1 MAAKAGD
8 NPDSLM
14 TLATVFCLRNLRKT
28 MCYQGFRNKLCL
40 RSDIFL
46 PSEIC
51 DKLVNTYMELV
62 HTDSN
67 FEPEESFFQLFSDP
81 RSTRLTRVQLREDF
95 VRDRDLEAIRKQ
107 DLIELHLTYCNSLSS
122 RSLKTLTCF
131 RETLVSLCLFGCSHI
146 FYRKGGAPLACNEDT
161 DEEEDESPA
170 SRQALETDFNFQ
182 GFNRLRLLNLG
193 GLPDEVDAETLL
205 KPLKSLTSLD
215 LSNVQLMGTTFL
227 TQWKDRLASLVLY
240 NVDLSDEL
248 VSTVVEI
255 VNLRHLDISRESR
268 RTSKFKMTR
277 KILTA
282 IVQRLVNLVSLDIS
296 GHVMLDNCTV
306 PHFEEAMGRPSIEPC
321 KSSIYPFQELKRPLQ
336 FLGLHDTTL
345 CNVTHIPAYKV
356 TGSKNEDQV
365 LNAIEA
371 YTEFRPELA
380 HRAINQLFDIA
391 RIQHCS
397 QLLRALQ
404 LVIAALKCH
413 KYDKSIQVTGSAALF
428 YLTNT
433 EYRSDQSVRLRR
445 EVIQVVLNGM
455 EQYQE
460 VTVQRNCCLTLCNF
474 SIPEELEFQYSRV
487 NQLLLKILEPAR
499 QDESI
504 QRIAVHLCNALVC
517 QVDNHHKEAV
527 GKMGFVKTMLNLI
540 QKKLQDR
547 MCDQVM
553 EFSWSALW
561 NITDETPDNCQMFL
575 NCRGMSLFL
584 ECLQEF
590 PDKQE
595 LHRNMLGLLGNVAE
609 VKALRPQLLTPQFI
623 TVFSN
628 LLDSKADGIEVSY
641 NACGVLSHIMFDG
654 PEVWSMEEP
663 LRDTVMDKMWDAI
676 QSWDVSS
683 RRNINYRSFE
693 PILRLLPQSI
703 SPVSQHWAT
712 WALYNLV
719 SVYPTKYC
727 PLLIKE
733 GGISLLEKVLELE
746 SSQPETK
753 DMASKVM
760 EQCENFK
767 EDPMETNHGQEDSD
781 FASQFTEERLGQAEK
796 TELDPHLENLI
807 TRADGT
813 KNWTEKI
820 LRQTEVLLQPNPS
833 ARIEEF
839 IYDKLDKKLPSKVT
853 NAEVLGQYM
862 LEAASEFGPG
872 TPYGHTLITVGEYQK
887 RLGGAERE
895 LLHTSA
901 TTFLTP
907 LRNFLE
913 GDWRTISKE
922 KRLLENRRLDLD
934 ICKARLKKAKLAEA
948 KAAAAPDFQETRP
961 RNYVLSASASAV
973 RVPSETNVA
982 EHELRVAQTEFD
994 RQAEVTRLLL
1004 EGISSTHLNHLRCL
1018 HDFAEAQATYYAQ
1031 CHHYMQDLQR
1041 ELNRCANAVGTSLPS
1056 AAVCPNPVS
1065 SAFMSGPPSPGATV
1079 SSSSS
1084 QRPTTLAMEQTQL
1097 PVTGT
1102 RKAKVLYDYDA
1113 HDTSEL
1119 SLLADELITVY
1130 TIPGMDPDWLI
1141 GERGNEKGKVPVTYL
1156 ELLS

>member
-14 TLATVFCLRNLRKT
+14 TLTTVFCLRNLRKT
-28 MCYQGFRNKLCL
+28 MCYEGPRSKLFL

-51 DKLVNTYMELV
+51 DKLVNTYMELM

-67 FEPEESFFQLFSDP
+67 FEPEMNFFQLFSDP
-81 RSTRLTRVQLREDF
+81 RSTRLTRVQLKEDLL
-95 VRDRDLEAIRKQ
+95 DRDLEAIRKQ
-107 DLIELHLTYCNSLSS
+107 DLIELHLIYCHSLSS
-122 RSLKTLTCF
+122 RSLKALSSF
-131 RETLVSLCLFGCSHI
+131 RETLVSLSLFGCNNI
-146 FYRKGGAPLACNEDT
+146 FYKKGGAPLACNEDT
-161 DEEEDESPA
+161 DDEEDGGPT
-170 SRQALETDFNFQ
+170 SRQALETDFSFE
-182 GFNRLRLLNLG
+182 GFNRLRILNLG
-193 GLPDEVDAETLL
+193 GLPSDVDAEALL

-215 LSNVQLMGTTFL
+215 LSSVHLLGMAFL
-227 TQWKDRLASLVLY
+227 TQWKDRLTSLVLY
-240 NVDLSDEL
+240 NVDLSEEL
-248 VSTVVEI
+248 VGTVVEL
-255 VNLRHLDISRESR
+255 VNLRHLDISREGR
-268 RTSKFKMTR
+268 RPTKFKMSR

-282 IVQRLVNLVSLDIS
+282 IVQRLVHLVSLDIS
-296 GHVMLDNCTV
+296 GHIMMDNCTV

-336 FLGLHDTTL
+336 FLGLYDTTL

-433 EYRSDQSVRLRR
+433 EYRNDQSVKLRR

-455 EQYQE
+455 EHYQE

-487 NQLLLKILEPAR
+487 NHLLLKILSPVR

-540 QKKLQDR
+540 QKKLQEK

-584 ECLQEF
+584 DCLQEF

-623 TVFSN
+623 TVFST

-654 PEVWSMEEP
+654 PEVWMMEEP
-663 LRDTVMDKMWDAI
+663 RREVVMEKMWKAI
-676 QSWDVSS
+676 QSWDVNSH
-683 RRNINYRSFE
+683 RNINYRSFE

-719 SVYPTKYC
+719 SVYPKKYC

-733 GGISLLEKVLELE
+733 CGVNLLDIVLEMESAHPETKEMARKVLEH
-746 SSQPETK
+746 
-753 DMASKVM
+753 
-760 EQCENFK
+760 CENSID
-767 EDPMETNHGQEDSD
+767 DPMEEY
-781 FASQFTEERLGQAEK
+781 
-796 TELDPHLENLI
+796 
-807 TRADGT
+807 
-813 KNWTEKI
+813 
-820 LRQTEVLLQPNPS
+820 LQDVS
-833 ARIEEF
+833 YE
-839 IYDKLDKKLPSKVT
+839 
-853 NAEVLGQYM
+853 
-862 LEAASEFGPG
+862 
-872 TPYGHTLITVGEYQK
+872 
-887 RLGGAERE
+887 
-895 LLHTSA
+895 
-901 TTFLTP
+901 
-907 LRNFLE
+907 
-913 GDWRTISKE
+913 
-922 KRLLENRRLDLD
+922 
-934 ICKARLKKAKLAEA
+934 
-948 KAAAAPDFQETRP
+948 
-961 RNYVLSASASAV
+961 
-973 RVPSETNVA
+973 
-982 EHELRVAQTEFD
+982 
-994 RQAEVTRLLL
+994 
-1004 EGISSTHLNHLRCL
+1004 
-1018 HDFAEAQATYYAQ
+1018 
-1031 CHHYMQDLQR
+1031 QR
-1041 ELNRCANAVGTSLPS
+1041 G
-1056 AAVCPNPVS
+1056 
-1065 SAFMSGPPSPGATV
+1065 
-1079 SSSSS
+1079 
-1084 QRPTTLAMEQTQL
+1084 
-1097 PVTGT
+1097 
-1102 RKAKVLYDYDA
+1102 
-1113 HDTSEL
+1113 
-1119 SLLADELITVY
+1119 
-1130 TIPGMDPDWLI
+1130 
-1141 GERGNEKGKVPVTYL
+1141 
-1156 ELLS
+1156 

>member
-14 TLATVFCLRNLRKT
+14 TLATAFCLRNLRKT
-28 MCYQGFRNKLCL
+28 MCYQGSRNKLCL

-67 FEPEESFFQLFSDP
+67 FKSEESFFQLFSDP
-81 RSTRLTRVQLREDF
+81 RSTRLTRVQLRENS
-95 VRDRDLEAIRKQ
+95 VHDRDLEAIRKQ

-122 RSLKTLTCF
+122 CSLKTLTCF

-161 DEEEDESPA
+161 DEEEDRTPA

-193 GLPDEVDAETLL
+193 GLSEEVDAETLL

-215 LSNVQLMGTTFL
+215 LSNVQLPGTAFL

-240 NVDLSDEL
+240 NVDLSEEL
-248 VSTVVEI
+248 VNSVF
-255 VNLRHLDISRESR
+255 LRHLDISRESR
-268 RTSKFKMTR
+268 RSSKFKMTR

-296 GHVMLDNCTV
+296 GHIMLDNCTV

-336 FLGLHDTTL
+336 FLGLYDTTL

-365 LNAIEA
+365 LNAIET

-455 EQYQE
+455 EEYQE

-527 GKMGFVKTMLNLI
+527 GKMGFVK
-540 QKKLQDR
+540 
-547 MCDQVM
+547 CDQVM

-575 NCRGMSLFL
+575 NCRGMNLFL
-584 ECLQEF
+584 DCLQEF

-595 LHRNMLGLLGNVAE
+595 LHRNM
-609 VKALRPQLLTPQFI
+609 PQLLTPQFI

-654 PEVWSMEEP
+654 PDVWSMEEP
-663 LRDTVMDKMWDAI
+663 KRDAVMDKMWDAI

-693 PILRLLPQSI
+693 PILRLLPQGI
-703 SPVSQHWAT
+703 APVSQHWAT
-712 WALYNLV
+712 WALFNLV
-719 SVYPTKYC
+719 SVYPSKYC

-746 SSQPETK
+746 SSHPETK

-767 EDPMETNHGQEDSD
+767 DDPMETNPGQDVNY
-781 FASQFTEERLGQAEK
+781 GQ
-796 TELDPHLENLI
+796 
-807 TRADGT
+807 
-813 KNWTEKI
+813 
-820 LRQTEVLLQPNPS
+820 
-833 ARIEEF
+833 
-839 IYDKLDKKLPSKVT
+839 
-853 NAEVLGQYM
+853 
-862 LEAASEFGPG
+862 
-872 TPYGHTLITVGEYQK
+872 
-887 RLGGAERE
+887 
-895 LLHTSA
+895 
-901 TTFLTP
+901 
-907 LRNFLE
+907 
-913 GDWRTISKE
+913 
-922 KRLLENRRLDLD
+922 
-934 ICKARLKKAKLAEA
+934 
-948 KAAAAPDFQETRP
+948 
-961 RNYVLSASASAV
+961 
-973 RVPSETNVA
+973 
-982 EHELRVAQTEFD
+982 
-994 RQAEVTRLLL
+994 
-1004 EGISSTHLNHLRCL
+1004 
-1018 HDFAEAQATYYAQ
+1018 
-1031 CHHYMQDLQR
+1031 
-1041 ELNRCANAVGTSLPS
+1041 
-1056 AAVCPNPVS
+1056 
-1065 SAFMSGPPSPGATV
+1065 
-1079 SSSSS
+1079 
-1084 QRPTTLAMEQTQL
+1084 
-1097 PVTGT
+1097 
-1102 RKAKVLYDYDA
+1102 
-1113 HDTSEL
+1113 
-1119 SLLADELITVY
+1119 
-1130 TIPGMDPDWLI
+1130 
-1141 GERGNEKGKVPVTYL
+1141 RG
-1156 ELLS
+1156 

>member
-28 MCYQGFRNKLCL
+28 MCYQGLRNKLCL
-40 RSDIFL
+40 RPDIFL

-51 DKLVNTYMELV
+51 DKLVNTYIELV

-67 FEPEESFFQLFSDP
+67 FEPEESFFQLFADP
-81 RSTRLTRVQLREDF
+81 RSTRLTRVQFRDDY
-95 VRDRDLEAIRKQ
+95 VRDRDLEAVRKQ
-107 DLIELHLTYCNSLSS
+107 DLIELHLTNCSRLSS

-131 RETLVSLCLFGCSHI
+131 RETLVSV
-146 FYRKGGAPLACNEDT
+146 YTE
-161 DEEEDESPA
+161 DEEEDCPA
-170 SRQALETDFNFQ
+170 SRQSLETDFNFQ

-193 GLPDEVDAETLL
+193 SLPGEVDVETLV
-205 KPLKSLTSLD
+205 KPLKSLTSID
-215 LSNVQLMGTTFL
+215 LSNVQLLGTAFL

-240 NVDLSDEL
+240 NVDLSEDL

-255 VNLRHLDISRESR
+255 INLRHLDISRESR
-268 RTSKFKMTR
+268 RSSKCKMTS
-277 KILTA
+277 KILTS

-296 GHVMLDNCTV
+296 GHIMLDNCTV
-306 PHFEEAMGRPSIEPC
+306 PHFEEAMGRPRCPC

-336 FLGLHDTTL
+336 FLGLYDTTL
-345 CNVTHIPAYKV
+345 SNVTHIPAYKV
-356 TGSKNEDQV
+356 TGSTNEDQV

-391 RIQHCS
+391 RIQHCG

-413 KYDKSIQVTGSAALF
+413 KYDKSIQVTGSAALY

-487 NQLLLKILEPAR
+487 NQLLLKILEQAR

-654 PEVWSMEEP
+654 PEVWLMEEP
-663 LRDTVMDKMWDAI
+663 QRDRVMEKMWEAI

-719 SVYPTKYC
+719 SVYPNKYC

-733 GGISLLEKVLELE
+733 GGMSLLEKVLELE
-746 SSQPETK
+746 SSQPGTR

-760 EQCENFK
+760 VQCENFK
-767 EDPMETNHGQEDSD
+767 EDPMETNNGQEVNY
-781 FASQFTEERLGQAEK
+781 GQ
-796 TELDPHLENLI
+796 
-807 TRADGT
+807 
-813 KNWTEKI
+813 
-820 LRQTEVLLQPNPS
+820 
-833 ARIEEF
+833 
-839 IYDKLDKKLPSKVT
+839 
-853 NAEVLGQYM
+853 
-862 LEAASEFGPG
+862 
-872 TPYGHTLITVGEYQK
+872 
-887 RLGGAERE
+887 
-895 LLHTSA
+895 
-901 TTFLTP
+901 
-907 LRNFLE
+907 
-913 GDWRTISKE
+913 
-922 KRLLENRRLDLD
+922 
-934 ICKARLKKAKLAEA
+934 
-948 KAAAAPDFQETRP
+948 
-961 RNYVLSASASAV
+961 
-973 RVPSETNVA
+973 
-982 EHELRVAQTEFD
+982 
-994 RQAEVTRLLL
+994 
-1004 EGISSTHLNHLRCL
+1004 
-1018 HDFAEAQATYYAQ
+1018 
-1031 CHHYMQDLQR
+1031 
-1041 ELNRCANAVGTSLPS
+1041 
-1056 AAVCPNPVS
+1056 
-1065 SAFMSGPPSPGATV
+1065 
-1079 SSSSS
+1079 
-1084 QRPTTLAMEQTQL
+1084 
-1097 PVTGT
+1097 
-1102 RKAKVLYDYDA
+1102 
-1113 HDTSEL
+1113 
-1119 SLLADELITVY
+1119 
-1130 TIPGMDPDWLI
+1130 
-1141 GERGNEKGKVPVTYL
+1141 RG
-1156 ELLS
+1156 

>member
-1 MAAKAGD
+1 MATKAGD

-14 TLATVFCLRNLRKT
+14 TLTTVFCLRNLRRT
-28 MCYQGFRNKLCL
+28 MCYQGPLNKLCL

-107 DLIELHLTYCNSLSS
+107 DLIELHLTYCNGLSS
-122 RSLKTLTCF
+122 RSLKTLACF
-131 RETLVSLCLFGCSHI
+131 RDTLVSLCLFGCSNI
-146 FYRKGGAPLACNEDT
+146 FYKKGGAPLACNEST
-161 DEEEDESPA
+161 EDEEEEESPA
-170 SRQALETDFNFQ
+170 SRQALETDFSFQ

-193 GLPDEVDAETLL
+193 GLPDEVDAEALL
-205 KPLKSLTSLD
+205 RPLRCVTSLD
-215 LSNVQLMGTTFL
+215 LSNVHLLGTAFL
-227 TQWKDRLASLVLY
+227 AQWKDRLASLVLY
-240 NVDLSDEL
+240 NVDLSEELIGTVLEL
-248 VSTVVEI
+248 VH
-255 VNLRHLDISRESR
+255 LRHLDISQESMR
-268 RTSKFKMTR
+268 VTKFKMTR

-282 IVQRLVNLVSLDIS
+282 IVQRLPHLVSLDIS
-296 GHVMLDNCTV
+296 GHIMLDNCAV
-306 PHFEEAMGRPSIEPC
+306 PHFEEAMGRPSTEPC
-321 KSSIYPFQELKRPLQ
+321 KSSIYPFRELKRPLQ
-336 FLGLHDTTL
+336 FLGLYDTTL

-356 TGSKNEDQV
+356 TGSKNEEQV

-391 RIQHCS
+391 RIQHCN

-404 LVIAALKCH
+404 LVIGALKCH

-433 EYRSDQSVRLRR
+433 EYRSDQSVLLRR

-474 SIPEELEFQYSRV
+474 SIPEELEFQYRRV

-540 QKKLQDR
+540 QKKLLDR

-575 NCRGMSLFL
+575 NCRGMTLFL
-584 ECLQEF
+584 DCLKEF

-623 TVFSN
+623 SVFSN

-654 PEVWSMEEP
+654 PEVWAMQEP
-663 LRDTVMDKMWDAI
+663 RRELVMDKMWEAI
-676 QSWDVSS
+676 RSWDVSS

-712 WALYNLV
+712 WALFNLV
-719 SVYPTKYC
+719 SVYPSKYC

-733 GGISLLEKVLELE
+733 GGITLLEKVLELE
-746 SSQPETK
+746 SSHPETK
-753 DMASKVM
+753 DMAGKVM
-760 EQCENFK
+760 EHCESFH
-767 EDPMETNHGQEDSD
+767 EDPMETSNGQEV
-781 FASQFTEERLGQAEK
+781 
-796 TELDPHLENLI
+796 N
-807 TRADGT
+807 
-813 KNWTEKI
+813 
-820 LRQTEVLLQPNPS
+820 
-833 ARIEEF
+833 
-839 IYDKLDKKLPSKVT
+839 
-853 NAEVLGQYM
+853 
-862 LEAASEFGPG
+862 
-872 TPYGHTLITVGEYQK
+872 YGH
-887 RLGGAERE
+887 
-895 LLHTSA
+895 
-901 TTFLTP
+901 
-907 LRNFLE
+907 
-913 GDWRTISKE
+913 
-922 KRLLENRRLDLD
+922 
-934 ICKARLKKAKLAEA
+934 
-948 KAAAAPDFQETRP
+948 
-961 RNYVLSASASAV
+961 
-973 RVPSETNVA
+973 
-982 EHELRVAQTEFD
+982 
-994 RQAEVTRLLL
+994 
-1004 EGISSTHLNHLRCL
+1004 
-1018 HDFAEAQATYYAQ
+1018 
-1031 CHHYMQDLQR
+1031 
-1041 ELNRCANAVGTSLPS
+1041 
-1056 AAVCPNPVS
+1056 
-1065 SAFMSGPPSPGATV
+1065 
-1079 SSSSS
+1079 
-1084 QRPTTLAMEQTQL
+1084 
-1097 PVTGT
+1097 
-1102 RKAKVLYDYDA
+1102 
-1113 HDTSEL
+1113 
-1119 SLLADELITVY
+1119 
-1130 TIPGMDPDWLI
+1130 
-1141 GERGNEKGKVPVTYL
+1141 RG
-1156 ELLS
+1156 

>member
-14 TLATVFCLRNLRKT
+14 TLATAFCLRNLRKT
-28 MCYQGFRNKLCL
+28 MCYQGYRNKLCL

-51 DKLVNTYMELV
+51 DKLFNTYMELV

-67 FEPEESFFQLFSDP
+67 FERQESFFQLFSDP

-95 VRDRDLEAIRKQ
+95 MRDRDLEAIRKQ
-107 DLIELHLTYCNSLSS
+107 DLIELHLTYCNGLSA

-146 FYRKGGAPLACNEDT
+146 FYRKGAAPLASTEDSEE
-161 DEEEDESPA
+161 DEEEGPA
-170 SRQALETDFNFQ
+170 SRHALERDFNFQ
-182 GFNRLRLLNLG
+182 GFNRLRLLKLG
-193 GLPDEVDAETLL
+193 GLPEEVDAETLL
-205 KPLKSLTSLD
+205 KPLQALTSLD
-215 LSNVQLMGTTFL
+215 LSGVQLPRTAFL

-240 NVDLSDEL
+240 NVDLSEEL
-248 VSTVVEI
+248 VNTVVELG
-255 VNLRHLDISRESR
+255 NLRHLDISRESR
-268 RTSKFKMTR
+268 RASKFKMTR

-296 GHVMLDNCTV
+296 GHIMLDNCTV
-306 PHFEEAMGRPSIEPC
+306 PHLEDAMGRPSIEPC

-336 FLGLHDTTL
+336 FLGLYDTTL
-345 CNVTHIPAYKV
+345 CNVTHIPAYK
-356 TGSKNEDQV
+356 KYADH
-365 LNAIEA
+365 
-371 YTEFRPELA
+371 EL
-380 HRAINQLFDIA
+380 II
-391 RIQHCS
+391 S
-397 QLLRALQ
+397 
-404 LVIAALKCH
+404 ALKCH

-445 EVIQVVLNGM
+445 EVIHVVLNGM

-487 NQLLLKILEPAR
+487 NLLLLKILEPAR

-527 GKMGFVKTMLNLI
+527 GRMGFVKTMLNLI

-584 ECLQEF
+584 ECLEEF

-663 LRDTVMDKMWDAI
+663 RRDMVMDKMWDAI

-693 PILRLLPQSI
+693 PILRLLPQGI

-712 WALYNLV
+712 WALFNLV
-719 SVYPTKYC
+719 SVYPSKYC

-733 GGISLLEKVLELE
+733 GGITLLEKVLELD
-746 SSQPETK
+746 SSQEETK
-753 DMASKVM
+753 DMASKSYWQM
-760 EQCENFK
+760 CTNGSMYNF
-767 EDPMETNHGQEDSD
+767 
-781 FASQFTEERLGQAEK
+781 
-796 TELDPHLENLI
+796 
-807 TRADGT
+807 
-813 KNWTEKI
+813 
-820 LRQTEVLLQPNPS
+820 
-833 ARIEEF
+833 
-839 IYDKLDKKLPSKVT
+839 
-853 NAEVLGQYM
+853 
-862 LEAASEFGPG
+862 
-872 TPYGHTLITVGEYQK
+872 
-887 RLGGAERE
+887 
-895 LLHTSA
+895 
-901 TTFLTP
+901 FLC
-907 LRNFLE
+907 FL
-913 GDWRTISKE
+913 
-922 KRLLENRRLDLD
+922 
-934 ICKARLKKAKLAEA
+934 
-948 KAAAAPDFQETRP
+948 
-961 RNYVLSASASAV
+961 
-973 RVPSETNVA
+973 
-982 EHELRVAQTEFD
+982 
-994 RQAEVTRLLL
+994 
-1004 EGISSTHLNHLRCL
+1004 
-1018 HDFAEAQATYYAQ
+1018 
-1031 CHHYMQDLQR
+1031 
-1041 ELNRCANAVGTSLPS
+1041 
-1056 AAVCPNPVS
+1056 
-1065 SAFMSGPPSPGATV
+1065 AFS
-1079 SSSSS
+1079 
-1084 QRPTTLAMEQTQL
+1084 
-1097 PVTGT
+1097 
-1102 RKAKVLYDYDA
+1102 
-1113 HDTSEL
+1113 
-1119 SLLADELITVY
+1119 
-1130 TIPGMDPDWLI
+1130 
-1141 GERGNEKGKVPVTYL
+1141 
-1156 ELLS
+1156 

>member
-14 TLATVFCLRNLRKT
+14 TLATAFCLRNLRKT
-28 MCYQGFRNKLCL
+28 MCYQGYRNKLCL

-51 DKLVNTYMELV
+51 DKLFNTYMELV

-67 FEPEESFFQLFSDP
+67 FERQESFFQLFSDP

-95 VRDRDLEAIRKQ
+95 MRDRDLEAIRKQ
-107 DLIELHLTYCNSLSS
+107 DLIELHLTYCNGLSA

-146 FYRKGGAPLACNEDT
+146 FYRKGAAPLASTEDSEE
-161 DEEEDESPA
+161 DEEEGPA
-170 SRQALETDFNFQ
+170 SRHALERDFNFQ
-182 GFNRLRLLNLG
+182 GFNRLRLLKLG
-193 GLPDEVDAETLL
+193 GLPEEVDAETLL
-205 KPLKSLTSLD
+205 KPLQALTSLD
-215 LSNVQLMGTTFL
+215 LSGVQLPRTAFL

-240 NVDLSDEL
+240 NVDLSEEL
-248 VSTVVEI
+248 VNTVVELG
-255 VNLRHLDISRESR
+255 NLRHLDISRESR
-268 RTSKFKMTR
+268 RASKFKMTR

-296 GHVMLDNCTV
+296 GHIMLDNCTV
-306 PHFEEAMGRPSIEPC
+306 PHLE
-321 KSSIYPFQELKRPLQ
+321 
-336 FLGLHDTTL
+336 D
-345 CNVTHIPAYKV
+345 V

-445 EVIQVVLNGM
+445 EVIHVVLNGM

-487 NQLLLKILEPAR
+487 NLLLLKILEPAR

-527 GKMGFVKTMLNLI
+527 GRMGFVKTMLNLI

-584 ECLQEF
+584 ECLEEF

-663 LRDTVMDKMWDAI
+663 RRDMVMDKMWDAI

-693 PILRLLPQSI
+693 PILRLLPQGI

-712 WALYNLV
+712 WALFNLV
-719 SVYPTKYC
+719 SVYPSKYC

-733 GGISLLEKVLELE
+733 GGITLLEKVLELD
-746 SSQPETK
+746 SSQEETK
-753 DMASKVM
+753 DMA
-760 EQCENFK
+760 
-767 EDPMETNHGQEDSD
+767 
-781 FASQFTEERLGQAEK
+781 R
-796 TELDPHLENLI
+796 
-807 TRADGT
+807 
-813 KNWTEKI
+813 
-820 LRQTEVLLQPNPS
+820 
-833 ARIEEF
+833 
-839 IYDKLDKKLPSKVT
+839 
-853 NAEVLGQYM
+853 
-862 LEAASEFGPG
+862 
-872 TPYGHTLITVGEYQK
+872 
-887 RLGGAERE
+887 
-895 LLHTSA
+895 
-901 TTFLTP
+901 
-907 LRNFLE
+907 
-913 GDWRTISKE
+913 
-922 KRLLENRRLDLD
+922 
-934 ICKARLKKAKLAEA
+934 
-948 KAAAAPDFQETRP
+948 
-961 RNYVLSASASAV
+961 
-973 RVPSETNVA
+973 
-982 EHELRVAQTEFD
+982 
-994 RQAEVTRLLL
+994 
-1004 EGISSTHLNHLRCL
+1004 
-1018 HDFAEAQATYYAQ
+1018 
-1031 CHHYMQDLQR
+1031 
-1041 ELNRCANAVGTSLPS
+1041 
-1056 AAVCPNPVS
+1056 
-1065 SAFMSGPPSPGATV
+1065 
-1079 SSSSS
+1079 
-1084 QRPTTLAMEQTQL
+1084 
-1097 PVTGT
+1097 
-1102 RKAKVLYDYDA
+1102 
-1113 HDTSEL
+1113 
-1119 SLLADELITVY
+1119 
-1130 TIPGMDPDWLI
+1130 
-1141 GERGNEKGKVPVTYL
+1141 
-1156 ELLS
+1156 

>member
-8 NPDSLM
+8 DPESLM

-28 MCYQGFRNKLCL
+28 MCYQGLRNKLCL

-51 DKLVNTYMELV
+51 DKLVNTYMELI

-122 RSLKTLTCF
+122 RSLKTLSCF
-131 RETLVSLCLFGCSHI
+131 RDTLVSLCLFGCSHI
-146 FYRKGGAPLACNEDT
+146 FYRKSGAPLACIEDT
-161 DEEEDESPA
+161 EDEEEESPA

-205 KPLKSLTSLD
+205 RPLRSLTSLD
-215 LSNVQLMGTTFL
+215 LSNVQLLGTAFL
-227 TQWKDRLASLVLY
+227 TQWKERLASLVLY
-240 NVDLSDEL
+240 NVDLSEEL
-248 VSTVVEI
+248 VSTVVEL

-268 RTSKFKMTR
+268 RPKFKMTR
-277 KILTA
+277 KTLTA
-282 IVQRLVNLVSLDIS
+282 IVQRLLNLVSLDIS
-296 GHVMLDNCTV
+296 GHMMLDNCTV

-336 FLGLHDTTL
+336 FLGLYDTTL

-356 TGSKNEDQV
+356 WQT
-365 LNAIEA
+365 
-371 YTEFRPELA
+371 
-380 HRAINQLFDIA
+380 
-391 RIQHCS
+391 S
-397 QLLRALQ
+397 QLLIPAAGFTGRTLAGRFPAAAALPRRGVTSSSSSSLQ

-575 NCRGMSLFL
+575 NCRGMNLFL

-623 TVFSN
+623 SVFSN

-663 LRDTVMDKMWDAI
+663 RRDSVMDKMWDAI

-719 SVYPTKYC
+719 SVYPSKYC

-733 GGISLLEKVLELE
+733 GGMSLLENVLELD

-753 DMASKVM
+753 DMAS
-760 EQCENFK
+760 
-767 EDPMETNHGQEDSD
+767 PSH
-781 FASQFTEERLGQAEK
+781 
-796 TELDPHLENLI
+796 
-807 TRADGT
+807 
-813 KNWTEKI
+813 KNV
-820 LRQTEVLLQPNPS
+820 R
-833 ARIEEF
+833 R
-839 IYDKLDKKLPSKVT
+839 
-853 NAEVLGQYM
+853 
-862 LEAASEFGPG
+862 
-872 TPYGHTLITVGEYQK
+872 
-887 RLGGAERE
+887 
-895 LLHTSA
+895 
-901 TTFLTP
+901 TP
-907 LRNFLE
+907 LDQSRLE
-913 GDWRTISKE
+913 PQG
-922 KRLLENRRLDLD
+922 L
-934 ICKARLKKAKLAEA
+934 
-948 KAAAAPDFQETRP
+948 F
-961 RNYVLSASASAV
+961 
-973 RVPSETNVA
+973 
-982 EHELRVAQTEFD
+982 
-994 RQAEVTRLLL
+994 
-1004 EGISSTHLNHLRCL
+1004 
-1018 HDFAEAQATYYAQ
+1018 
-1031 CHHYMQDLQR
+1031 
-1041 ELNRCANAVGTSLPS
+1041 
-1056 AAVCPNPVS
+1056 
-1065 SAFMSGPPSPGATV
+1065 
-1079 SSSSS
+1079 
-1084 QRPTTLAMEQTQL
+1084 
-1097 PVTGT
+1097 
-1102 RKAKVLYDYDA
+1102 
-1113 HDTSEL
+1113 
-1119 SLLADELITVY
+1119 
-1130 TIPGMDPDWLI
+1130 
-1141 GERGNEKGKVPVTYL
+1141 
-1156 ELLS
+1156 

>member
-14 TLATVFCLRNLRKT
+14 TLATVFCLKNLRNT
-28 MCYQGFRNKLCL
+28 MCYQSFRNKLCL

-62 HTDSN
+62 HTNSN
-67 FEPEESFFQLFSDP
+67 FEPEESFFQLFADP

-107 DLIELHLTYCNSLSS
+107 DLIELHLIYCNNLSS
-122 RSLKTLTCF
+122 RSLKTLICF
-131 RETLVSLCLFGCSHI
+131 RETLVSLCLFSCSNL
-146 FYRKGGAPLACNEDT
+146 FYKKGGAPLACNDDSED
-161 DEEEDESPA
+161 SHS
-170 SRQALETDFNFQ
+170 SRQALETDFNFE

-193 GLPDEVDAETLL
+193 GLSEEVDAEVLL
-205 KPLKSLTSLD
+205 RPLKSLTSLD
-215 LSNVQLMGTTFL
+215 LSNVQLQGATFL
-227 TQWKDRLASLVLY
+227 AQWKDRLASLVLY

-248 VSTVVEI
+248 VNTVLEL

-268 RTSKFKMTR
+268 KATR
-277 KILTA
+277 FQMIGKILVA
-282 IVQRLVNLVSLDIS
+282 VVQRLIHLVSLDIS
-296 GHVMLDNCTV
+296 GHIVLDNCTV
-306 PHFEEAMGRPSIEPC
+306 PHTEEAMGRPSIEPC
-321 KSSIYPFQELKRPLQ
+321 KSSIIPFQELKRPLQ
-336 FLGLHDTTL
+336 FLGLYDTTL
-345 CNVTHIPAYKV
+345 CNVTHIPAFKV

-391 RIQHCS
+391 RIQHCG

-445 EVIQVVLNGM
+445 EVIEVVLNGM

-540 QKKLQDR
+540 QKKLHDR

-654 PEVWSMEEP
+654 PEVWSMDEP
-663 LRDTVMDKMWDAI
+663 QRETVMDKMWEAI

-693 PILRLLPQSI
+693 PILRLLPQGI

-719 SVYPTKYC
+719 SVYPSKYC

-733 GGISLLEKVLELE
+733 GGIDLLEKVLELE
-746 SSQPETK
+746 SSHHETK
-753 DMASKVM
+753 EMARKVM

-767 EDPMETNHGQEDSD
+767 EDPMETNHGQE
-781 FASQFTEERLGQAEK
+781 
-796 TELDPHLENLI
+796 
-807 TRADGT
+807 
-813 KNWTEKI
+813 
-820 LRQTEVLLQPNPS
+820 V
-833 ARIEEF
+833 
-839 IYDKLDKKLPSKVT
+839 
-853 NAEVLGQYM
+853 
-862 LEAASEFGPG
+862 
-872 TPYGHTLITVGEYQK
+872 
-887 RLGGAERE
+887 
-895 LLHTSA
+895 
-901 TTFLTP
+901 
-907 LRNFLE
+907 NFE
-913 GDWRTISKE
+913 
-922 KRLLENRRLDLD
+922 
-934 ICKARLKKAKLAEA
+934 
-948 KAAAAPDFQETRP
+948 
-961 RNYVLSASASAV
+961 
-973 RVPSETNVA
+973 
-982 EHELRVAQTEFD
+982 
-994 RQAEVTRLLL
+994 
-1004 EGISSTHLNHLRCL
+1004 
-1018 HDFAEAQATYYAQ
+1018 
-1031 CHHYMQDLQR
+1031 QR
-1041 ELNRCANAVGTSLPS
+1041 G
-1056 AAVCPNPVS
+1056 
-1065 SAFMSGPPSPGATV
+1065 
-1079 SSSSS
+1079 
-1084 QRPTTLAMEQTQL
+1084 
-1097 PVTGT
+1097 
-1102 RKAKVLYDYDA
+1102 
-1113 HDTSEL
+1113 
-1119 SLLADELITVY
+1119 
-1130 TIPGMDPDWLI
+1130 
-1141 GERGNEKGKVPVTYL
+1141 
-1156 ELLS
+1156 

>member
-14 TLATVFCLRNLRKT
+14 TLATIFCLRNLRKT
-28 MCYQGFRNKLCL
+28 MCCLGLGEQLCL

-51 DKLVNTYMELV
+51 DKLVNVYMELV

-67 FEPEESFFQLFSDP
+67 FEREESFFQLFSEP
-81 RSTRLTRVQLREDF
+81 WSTRLTRVQLKEDF
-95 VRDRDLEAIRKQ
+95 VHDRDLEAIKKQ

-131 RETLVSLCLFGCSHI
+131 RDTLVSLCVFGCSNI
-146 FYRKGGAPLACNEDT
+146 FYKNGANEDT
-161 DEEEDESPA
+161 DTI
-170 SRQALETDFNFQ
+170 SRQALETEFNFQ
-182 GFNRLRLLNLG
+182 GFNRLRFLNLG
-193 GLPDEVDAETLL
+193 GLPDEMHAETLL

-215 LSNVQLMGTTFL
+215 LSNVQLLRTAFL

-240 NVDLSDEL
+240 NVDLSEEL
-248 VSTVVEI
+248 VNTVVEL

-282 IVQRLVNLVSLDIS
+282 IVQRLVSLVSLDIS
-296 GHVMLDNCTV
+296 GHIMLDNCTV
-306 PHFEEAMGRPSIEPC
+306 PLLEEAMGRPSNEPC

-336 FLGLHDTTL
+336 FLGLYDTTL
-345 CNVTHIPAYKV
+345 CNVTHIPAHKV

-371 YTEFRPELA
+371 YTEYRPELA

-391 RIQHCS
+391 RIQHCI

-433 EYRSDQSVRLRR
+433 EYRSDQSMRLRQ

-455 EQYQE
+455 EEYQE

-487 NQLLLKILEPAR
+487 NQLLLNILRPAR

-540 QKKLQDR
+540 RKKLQD
-547 MCDQVM
+547 
-553 EFSWSALW
+553 
-561 NITDETPDNCQMFL
+561 QM
-575 NCRGMSLFL
+575 
-584 ECLQEF
+584 EF

-609 VKALRPQLLTPQFI
+609 VKALRPMLVTPQFI
-623 TVFSN
+623 SVFSN

-654 PEVWSMEEP
+654 PELWSMEEP

-703 SPVSQHWAT
+703 APVSQHWAT

-719 SVYPTKYC
+719 SVYPSKYC

-733 GGISLLEKVLELE
+733 GGISLLERVLELE

-753 DMASKVM
+753 DMAQKVM

-767 EDPMETNHGQEDSD
+767 EDPMETNHAQEINYGQ
-781 FASQFTEERLGQAEK
+781 
-796 TELDPHLENLI
+796 
-807 TRADGT
+807 
-813 KNWTEKI
+813 
-820 LRQTEVLLQPNPS
+820 
-833 ARIEEF
+833 
-839 IYDKLDKKLPSKVT
+839 
-853 NAEVLGQYM
+853 
-862 LEAASEFGPG
+862 
-872 TPYGHTLITVGEYQK
+872 
-887 RLGGAERE
+887 
-895 LLHTSA
+895 
-901 TTFLTP
+901 
-907 LRNFLE
+907 
-913 GDWRTISKE
+913 
-922 KRLLENRRLDLD
+922 
-934 ICKARLKKAKLAEA
+934 
-948 KAAAAPDFQETRP
+948 
-961 RNYVLSASASAV
+961 
-973 RVPSETNVA
+973 
-982 EHELRVAQTEFD
+982 
-994 RQAEVTRLLL
+994 
-1004 EGISSTHLNHLRCL
+1004 
-1018 HDFAEAQATYYAQ
+1018 
-1031 CHHYMQDLQR
+1031 
-1041 ELNRCANAVGTSLPS
+1041 
-1056 AAVCPNPVS
+1056 
-1065 SAFMSGPPSPGATV
+1065 
-1079 SSSSS
+1079 
-1084 QRPTTLAMEQTQL
+1084 
-1097 PVTGT
+1097 
-1102 RKAKVLYDYDA
+1102 
-1113 HDTSEL
+1113 
-1119 SLLADELITVY
+1119 
-1130 TIPGMDPDWLI
+1130 
-1141 GERGNEKGKVPVTYL
+1141 RG
-1156 ELLS
+1156 

>member
-1 MAAKAGD
+1 MTAKAGD
-8 NPDSLM
+8 NPDTLM

-28 MCYQGFRNKLCL
+28 MCYQGFGNELCL

-51 DKLVNTYMELV
+51 DKLVNTYMELL
-62 HTDSN
+62 HTHSN

-81 RSTRLTRVQLREDF
+81 RSTRLTRVQLREDL
-95 VRDRDLEAIRKQ
+95 VHDRDLEAIRKQ

-122 RSLKTLTCF
+122 RSLRTLTWF
-131 RETLVSLCLFGCSHI
+131 QETLVSLCLFGCNHI
-146 FYRKGGAPLACNEDT
+146 FYRKGGAPLACNEDSEED
-161 DEEEDESPA
+161 DEEGHVSK
-170 SRQALETDFNFQ
+170 RALETNFNFQ

-193 GLPDEVDAETLL
+193 GLPDEVNAETLL

-215 LSNVQLMGTTFL
+215 LSNVQLLGTAFL
-227 TQWKDRLASLVLY
+227 SQWKDRLASLVLY
-240 NVDLSDEL
+240 NVDFHLS
-248 VSTVVEI
+248 
-255 VNLRHLDISRESR
+255 HLFLNCILWPLLWVYFGTLKILSR
-268 RTSKFKMTR
+268 RTSKFKMTKR
-277 KILTA
+277 ILTA

-296 GHVMLDNCTV
+296 GQIMLDNCTV
-306 PHFEEAMGRPSIEPC
+306 QQFEEAMGHPSIEPC
-321 KSSIYPFQELKRPLQ
+321 KSSIYPFQDLKRPLQ
-336 FLGLHDTTL
+336 FLGLYETTL

-445 EVIQVVLNGM
+445 AVIQVVLNGM

-487 NQLLLKILEPAR
+487 NQLLLQILEPAR

-575 NCRGMSLFL
+575 NSRGMNLFL

-623 TVFSN
+623 VVFSN

-641 NACGVLSHIMFDG
+641 NACGVLSHVMFDG

-663 LRDTVMDKMWDAI
+663 KRDSVMEKMWEAI

-719 SVYPTKYC
+719 SVYLNKIRLSSQTNVNLSHC
-727 PLLIKE
+727 NNLIKSTCYIVYQRR
-733 GGISLLEKVLELE
+733 GFKLSVLF
-746 SSQPETK
+746 
-753 DMASKVM
+753 
-760 EQCENFK
+760 NF
-767 EDPMETNHGQEDSD
+767 H
-781 FASQFTEERLGQAEK
+781 R
-796 TELDPHLENLI
+796 
-807 TRADGT
+807 
-813 KNWTEKI
+813 
-820 LRQTEVLLQPNPS
+820 
-833 ARIEEF
+833 
-839 IYDKLDKKLPSKVT
+839 
-853 NAEVLGQYM
+853 
-862 LEAASEFGPG
+862 
-872 TPYGHTLITVGEYQK
+872 
-887 RLGGAERE
+887 
-895 LLHTSA
+895 
-901 TTFLTP
+901 
-907 LRNFLE
+907 
-913 GDWRTISKE
+913 
-922 KRLLENRRLDLD
+922 
-934 ICKARLKKAKLAEA
+934 
-948 KAAAAPDFQETRP
+948 FQ
-961 RNYVLSASASAV
+961 
-973 RVPSETNVA
+973 
-982 EHELRVAQTEFD
+982 
-994 RQAEVTRLLL
+994 
-1004 EGISSTHLNHLRCL
+1004 
-1018 HDFAEAQATYYAQ
+1018 
-1031 CHHYMQDLQR
+1031 
-1041 ELNRCANAVGTSLPS
+1041 
-1056 AAVCPNPVS
+1056 
-1065 SAFMSGPPSPGATV
+1065 
-1079 SSSSS
+1079 
-1084 QRPTTLAMEQTQL
+1084 
-1097 PVTGT
+1097 
-1102 RKAKVLYDYDA
+1102 
-1113 HDTSEL
+1113 
-1119 SLLADELITVY
+1119 
-1130 TIPGMDPDWLI
+1130 
-1141 GERGNEKGKVPVTYL
+1141 
-1156 ELLS
+1156 

>member
-8 NPDSLM
+8 NPESLM
-14 TLATVFCLRNLRKT
+14 TLATVFCLRNLRNT
-28 MCYQGFRNKLCL
+28 MCYQGLRNKLCL

-62 HTDSN
+62 HTNSN
-67 FEPEESFFQLFSDP
+67 FEPEESFFQLFADP

-107 DLIELHLTYCNSLSS
+107 DLIELHLIYCKSLSS
-122 RSLKTLTCF
+122 RSLKTLICF
-131 RETLVSLCLFGCSHI
+131 RETLVSLCLFNCSNL
-146 FYRKGGAPLACNEDT
+146 FYKKGGAPLACNDDSED
-161 DEEEDESPA
+161 SPA
-170 SRQALETDFNFQ
+170 SRQALETDFNFE

-193 GLPDEVDAETLL
+193 GLSEEVDAEVLL
-205 KPLKSLTSLD
+205 RPLKSLTSLD
-215 LSNVQLMGTTFL
+215 LSNVQLQGTTFL

-248 VSTVVEI
+248 INTVLEL

-268 RTSKFKMTR
+268 IATR
-277 KILTA
+277 FQMIGKILVAVT
-282 IVQRLVNLVSLDIS
+282 QKLTHLVSLDIS
-296 GHVMLDNCTV
+296 GHIVLENCTV
-306 PHFEEAMGRPSIEPC
+306 PHIEEAMGRPSIEPC
-321 KSSIYPFQELKRPLQ
+321 KSSIIPFQELKRPLQ
-336 FLGLHDTTL
+336 FLGLYDTTL

-391 RIQHCS
+391 RIQHCG

-433 EYRSDQSVRLRR
+433 EYRSDQSVQLRR
-445 EVIQVVLNGM
+445 EVIEVVLNGM

-474 SIPEELEFQYSRV
+474 SIPEELEFQYRRV

-540 QKKLQDR
+540 QKKLHDR

-575 NCRGMSLFL
+575 ICRGMSLFL

-623 TVFSN
+623 AVFSN

-663 LRDTVMDKMWDAI
+663 QRETVMDKMWEAI

-719 SVYPTKYC
+719 SVYPSKYC

-733 GGISLLEKVLELE
+733 GGVALLEKVLELE
-746 SSQPETK
+746 SSHHDTK
-753 DMASKVM
+753 EMARKVM

-767 EDPMETNHGQEDSD
+767 EDPMEINHGQE
-781 FASQFTEERLGQAEK
+781 
-796 TELDPHLENLI
+796 
-807 TRADGT
+807 
-813 KNWTEKI
+813 
-820 LRQTEVLLQPNPS
+820 V
-833 ARIEEF
+833 
-839 IYDKLDKKLPSKVT
+839 
-853 NAEVLGQYM
+853 
-862 LEAASEFGPG
+862 
-872 TPYGHTLITVGEYQK
+872 
-887 RLGGAERE
+887 
-895 LLHTSA
+895 
-901 TTFLTP
+901 
-907 LRNFLE
+907 NF
-913 GDWRTISKE
+913 D
-922 KRLLENRRLDLD
+922 
-934 ICKARLKKAKLAEA
+934 
-948 KAAAAPDFQETRP
+948 
-961 RNYVLSASASAV
+961 
-973 RVPSETNVA
+973 
-982 EHELRVAQTEFD
+982 
-994 RQAEVTRLLL
+994 
-1004 EGISSTHLNHLRCL
+1004 
-1018 HDFAEAQATYYAQ
+1018 
-1031 CHHYMQDLQR
+1031 QR
-1041 ELNRCANAVGTSLPS
+1041 G
-1056 AAVCPNPVS
+1056 
-1065 SAFMSGPPSPGATV
+1065 
-1079 SSSSS
+1079 
-1084 QRPTTLAMEQTQL
+1084 
-1097 PVTGT
+1097 
-1102 RKAKVLYDYDA
+1102 
-1113 HDTSEL
+1113 
-1119 SLLADELITVY
+1119 
-1130 TIPGMDPDWLI
+1130 
-1141 GERGNEKGKVPVTYL
+1141 
-1156 ELLS
+1156 